1 MQKSVFHKKK
11 KFFIFLGFF
20 VGFFVGLFF
29 DFLGFFE

>member
-11 KFFIFLGFF
+11 KFFLGFF